1 MLWQLRSNLLNL
13 ALKTA
18 LQSMLHSQQQTFVE
32 DGHKGIEYSEEI
44 KDANGFL
51 WETNADKRE
60 KKENSLW

>member
-1 MLWQLRSNLLNL
+1 MIHSQ
-13 ALKTA
+13 
-18 LQSMLHSQQQTFVE
+18 SQQQTFVE
-32 DGHKGIEYSEEI
+32 DGRKDTEYSGEI